1 MRKLKVICTGGTI
14 DKTYASEKGTR
25 NLSFGEPAVKD
36 ILNSTPTNFEYKISN
51 LFQIDSLD
59 MADSHRNQIL
69 DHIKS
74 SEINNIL
81 ITHGTD
87 TIVETGIFLSDKN
100 IEKSVVLTGSS
111 RPYQFRDSDAKINIG
126 SALSTLDLIDESVKI
141 AIHGSVFSPIS
152 VTKKQN
158 GLFKKQS

>member
-1 MRKLKVICTGGTI
+1 
-14 DKTYASEKGTR
+14 
-25 NLSFGEPAVKD
+25 
-36 ILNSTPTNFEYKISN
+36 
-51 LFQIDSLD
+51 

-74 SEINNIL
+74 SKINNIL

-111 RPYQFRDSDAKINIG
+111 KPYQFRDSDAKINIG
-126 SALSTLDLIDESVKI
+126 AALSTLDLIDESVKI
-141 AIHGSVFSPIS
+141 AIHGGVFSPSCVI
-152 VTKKQN
+152 KKEN
-158 GLFKKQS
+158 GLFKNRF